1 MLKTY
6 LEYNDFANRLFID
19 ALIAADADIER
30 EVLLMSHILNAQ
42 HVWNSRV
49 KGTEPKYKIWQ
60 VHDVKDL
67 VNIHEENQANTKE
80 ILETEDPERVIGY
93 KNSYGNEFTN
103 TVMDMMMQALNHG
116 TYHRGQIAQLLRGK
130 GIDPPGSDYI
140 TFRRL

>member
-30 EVLLMSHILNAQ
+30 EVLLMSHVLNAQ

-60 VHDVKDL
+60 VHN
-67 VNIHEENQANTKE
+67 VNELMSIHEENQKTTKE
-80 ILETEDPERVIGY
+80 ILDSEDMSRAITY
-93 KNSYGNEFTN
+93 NNSQGNGFTN
-103 TVMDMMMQALNHG
+103 TVKDMMMQALNHG

-140 TFRRL
+140 TFRRV

>member
-6 LEYNDFANRLFID
+6 LAYNDFANRSFID
-19 ALIAADADIER
+19 TLNEANADIER
-30 EVLLMSHILNAQ
+30 VVLLMSHILNAQ

-60 VHDVKDL
+60 VHDVKDMM
-67 VNIHEENQANTKE
+67 NIHEENQANTKE
-80 ILETEDPERVIGY
+80 ILETEDMTREITY

-103 TVMDMMMQALNHG
+103 TVIDMMMQALNHG

-140 TFRRL
+140 TFRRV

>member
-30 EVLLMSHILNAQ
+30 EVLLMSHVLNAQ

-60 VHDVKDL
+60 VHN
-67 VNIHEENQANTKE
+67 VNELMSIHEENQKTTKE
-80 ILETEDPERVIGY
+80 ILDSEDMSRAITY
-93 KNSYGNEFTN
+93 NNSQGNGFTN
-103 TVMDMMMQALNHG
+103 TVKDMMMQALNHG

>member
-19 ALIAADADIER
+19 ALIAAEADIER

-49 KGTEPKYKIWQ
+49 KGTGPKYKIWQ
-60 VHDVKDL
+60 THN
-67 VNIHEENQANTKE
+67 VNELMSIHEENQKTTKE
-80 ILETEDPERVIGY
+80 ILDSEDMSRAITY
-93 KNSYGNEFTN
+93 NNSQGNGFTN
-103 TVMDMMMQALNHG
+103 TVKDMMMQALNHG

-140 TFRRL
+140 TFRRV